1 MKSPAPIV
9 FAFFW
14 SFPNVFGYFGA
25 STYRSYT
32 FTRPI
37 DLSFAIDDNT
47 IHWDSSQ
54 KVTTQRSEIYLPDST
69 YKSFNKVCFPEHSGT
84 HLDAPSYI
92 TKNGRKV
99 ADIPIDSLIVSGKF
113 TYFDR

>member
-1 MKSPAPIV
+1 MKSSSFISICLSLVLYSRNV
-9 FAFFW
+9 FA
-14 SFPNVFGYFGA
+14 SYFNGN
-25 STYRSYT
+25 YRTYT

-47 IHWDSSQ
+47 AHWDSSQ
-54 KVTTQRSEIYLPDST
+54 KVSTQRNEIYLPDST

-92 TKNGRKV
+92 TKNARKV
-99 ADIPIDSLIVSGKF
+99 AEIPIESLIVSGN
-113 TYFDR
+113 

>member
-1 MKSPAPIV
+1 MKNWSFLSIFSLVLYSRNV
-9 FAFFW
+9 FA
-14 SFPNVFGYFGA
+14 SYFNGN
-25 STYRSYT
+25 YRTYT

-47 IHWDSSQ
+47 AHWDSSQ
-54 KVTTQRSEIYLPDST
+54 KVSTQRNEIYLPDST

-92 TKNGRKV
+92 TKNARKV
-99 ADIPIDSLIVSGKF
+99 AEIPIESLIVSGN
-113 TYFDR
+113 